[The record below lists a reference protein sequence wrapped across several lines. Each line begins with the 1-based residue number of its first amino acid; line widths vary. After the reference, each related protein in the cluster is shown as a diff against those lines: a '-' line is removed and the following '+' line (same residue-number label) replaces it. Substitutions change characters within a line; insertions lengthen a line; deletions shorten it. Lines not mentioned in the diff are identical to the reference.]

1 MTFQLPPPWSQL
13 LLTLVSLTNLS
24 GETLCD
30 LSLSDL
36 QRDLPPL
43 PLSDAFVASTEAFPE
58 SPPSSKHVGGGVGV
72 DGAFSRLRH
81 VSHDSTTN
89 YPSVELEPASPHR
102 RSPFIGVAGDGRQQ
116 HRTST
121 SITPHDLI
129 STAYPPPSPHMAP
142 DASLAATERRAV
154 EAARDEEAE
163 ADDGYDEGIDDEEDY
178 GRTVFVLD
186 SPYVRW
192 VEDAGHAGGLVF

>member
-1 MTFQLPPPWSQL
+1 M
-13 LLTLVSLTNLS
+13 
-24 GETLCD
+24 CD

-43 PLSDAFVASTEAFPE
+43 PLSDAFVTSTETFPE
-58 SPPSSKHVGGGVGV
+58 SLPSSKHVGGGAGGGGGVV
-72 DGAFSRLRH
+72 DGPFSRLRH

-102 RSPFIGVAGDGRQQ
+102 RFIGVGDGRQQ

-121 SITPHDLI
+121 SVSPHDLI
-129 STAYPPPSPHMAP
+129 SNAYPPPSPHLAP
-142 DASLAATERRAV
+142 DASLAATERRVV

-163 ADDGYDEGIDDEEDY
+163 ADDGYDEGIDEEEDY

-192 VEDAGHAGGLVF
+192 GWMRLARSRGLVRFSVATNRLYMSF